1 MEKDLGMADAKITV
15 DTKGLQ
21 TEINKQFRKSIG
33 KNALKIQATL
43 DAKIGQIVL
52 RRLLTGLP
60 TIQGQ
65 DLASI
70 GVPDINTRLVSI
82 AQAVADNVRV
92 KVIPSGSGKSFRVNV
107 IILDTDYS
115 DILSLPEAVYA
126 YTSAKGGGILEWLR
140 WILLGGSGTIIGG
153 FRFSPIPSQ
162 FSRTGGGLMLE
173 GGSGWK
179 VPDSLAGTADNN
191 ILTRSLENIQVD
203 ILSIIQQE
211 LRRIFK

>member
-153 FRFSPIPSQ
+153 FSFSPIPSQ
-162 FSRTGGGLMLE
+162 FSRTDGGLMLE

-179 VPDSLAGTADNN
+179 VPESLAGTADNN